1 MAVNFSTNLYSP
13 EQDQFG
19 RPIMVTPIAS
29 QPSGG
34 SYQNRGI
41 YDSGPINILL
51 DDGSIFSDQRTI
63 VDICAAEYPVPPQ
76 QQDQIS
82 IPYDPASGL
91 PDLGSFEITNVIDN
105 GGGELTL
112 ELKKIVGTGKTEFRD
127 GQVLLKD

>member
-1 MAVNFSTNLYSP
+1 MAVNFSTDLYSP

-19 RPIMVTPIAS
+19 RPIMITPIAS

-34 SYQNRGI
+34 ASYQGRGI
-41 YDSGPINILL
+41 YDTVAVNVML

-63 VDICAAEYPVPPQ
+63 VDICAAEYVVPPQ
-76 QQDQIS
+76 QLDQIS

-91 PDLGSFEITNVIDN
+91 PPLGDFEITNVLDN

-112 ELKKIVGTGKTEFRD
+112 ELKKLVS
-127 GQVLLKD
+127 